1 MSITQYLKRFYLFAR
16 KIATIQSDTDEEAT
30 INNISQAVEFRG
42 INVWILFFAIIIAS
56 VGLNVNSTAVIIGA
70 MLISPLMSPI
80 MGVGLAISINDN
92 ELLFKSLKNLL
103 VMVLISL
110 IASTFYFFISP
121 LSDAQSELLART
133 EPTIY
138 DVIIAFVGGLAGIV
152 AGSRRQEK
160 ITVVSGVAI
169 ATALMPPLCTAGY
182 GLASAQFNYF
192 FGAFYLFFINSFFIA
207 LATYVVTRFLSFKK
221 KTYRDA
227 KKELNVRRGIAILTI
242 VAMVPSCFTAIRVI
256 RTTSFNSSVIHFL
269 ETIDESEVFADTKV
283 IDSKRIYRS
292 SDDKEIELTFV
303 GKKLTD
309 EQIKLLAEYQNDCD
323 LSDAKLHIVQT
334 NDGLSQDFS
343 LLQAGAMKH
352 FFEDKDR
359 QLAKKDEEIQSLQ
372 QQLNKALDENKVSV
386 AQMTSELKI
395 LFPNLKSLSVGQLS
409 EVDATT
415 GEEVQRPSIAVE
427 WNDENHDEE
436 TEQKIYRWVEQRLKQ
451 KNKLFY

>member
-42 INVWILFFAIIIAS
+42 INVWILFFAIIVAS

-92 ELLFKSLKNLL
+92 ELLFKSLKNLF

-169 ATALMPPLCTAGY
+169 ATALMPPLC
-182 GLASAQFNYF
+182 
-192 FGAFYLFFINSFFIA
+192 
-207 LATYVVTRFLSFKK
+207 
-221 KTYRDA
+221 
-227 KKELNVRRGIAILTI
+227 
-242 VAMVPSCFTAIRVI
+242 
-256 RTTSFNSSVIHFL
+256 
-269 ETIDESEVFADTKV
+269 
-283 IDSKRIYRS
+283 
-292 SDDKEIELTFV
+292 
-303 GKKLTD
+303 
-309 EQIKLLAEYQNDCD
+309 
-323 LSDAKLHIVQT
+323 
-334 NDGLSQDFS
+334 LSQAR
-343 LLQAGAMKH
+343 LNNANALKTEREVGLEVM
-352 FFEDKDR
+352 
-359 QLAKKDEEIQSLQ
+359 DE
-372 QQLNKALDENKVSV
+372 
-386 AQMTSELKI
+386 
-395 LFPNLKSLSVGQLS
+395 
-409 EVDATT
+409 
-415 GEEVQRPSIAVE
+415 
-427 WNDENHDEE
+427 
-436 TEQKIYRWVEQRLKQ
+436 
-451 KNKLFY
+451 